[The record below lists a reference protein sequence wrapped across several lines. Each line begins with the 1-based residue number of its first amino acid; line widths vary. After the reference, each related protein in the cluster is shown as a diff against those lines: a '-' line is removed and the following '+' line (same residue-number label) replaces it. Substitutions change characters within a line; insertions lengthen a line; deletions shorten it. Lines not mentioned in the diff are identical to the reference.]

1 MTSIDAR
8 LTQLGIELP
17 EAMAPAG
24 QYVPAVRAG
33 DLLFLSG
40 TGPVR
45 PDGSLVTGK
54 VGGDLDLDAGREG
67 GAPHRACR
75 SWPPWPPSSVTW
87 AG

>member
-17 EAMAPAG
+17 EPMAPAG

-33 DLLFLSG
+33 GLVFLSG
-40 TGPVR
+40 AGRVR
-45 PDGSLVTGK
+45 PEGSLVTGK
-54 VGGDLDLDAGREG
+54 VGPNLDLDAGR
-67 GAPHRACR
+67 GAARLTSFS
-75 SWPPWPPSSVTW
+75 SWRRWLATW